1 MNEHER
7 YKQAFA
13 KLDTQVTPA
22 QIRALA
28 EAEKGEI
35 TMKRRRPLRVA
46 LIAALIVLLLAGT
59 VTAAGIRGGWLLPAL
74 SNAGIDSELLEKVM
88 HPAVSTT
95 VGSERWTIDELL
107 IEGNVIFLQYTRE
120 SLDGSPIPEHAEQVD
135 WLPYLLDET
144 GMHLSD
150 TWSSTGY
157 LTDDTGD
164 PSRRVELRSIEFYLE
179 GQEPDWAHAKVLL
192 YLDDGSLL
200 PKLMYTAPVGTPLYR
215 NAVLADGTPVKI
227 GCVSMELDPTTIT
240 RDLDASYSVIL
251 SDGTEFDCSG
261 GMGIAS
267 PELGLEPGSTVQ
279 IELRRII
286 DPDAVV
292 AIAINGV
299 RYPVS

>member
-7 YKQAFA
+7 YKEAFA
-13 KLDTQVTPA
+13 RLDTRVTPA

-120 SLDGSPIPEHAEQVD
+120 SLDGSPLPEFAEQVD

-157 LTDDTGD
+157 LTDDTVD
-164 PSRRVELRSIEFYLE
+164 PSRRVELRSIEFYLD
-179 GQEPDWAHAKVLL
+179 GQEPDWANAKVLL

-227 GCVSMELDPTTIT
+227 GRVSMELDPTTIT

-261 GMGIAS
+261 GMGVAS
-267 PELGLEPGSTVQ
+267 PKLGLEPGSTVQ

>member
-7 YKQAFA
+7 YKEAFA
-13 KLDTQVTPA
+13 RLDTRVTPA

-88 HPAVSTT
+88 HPAVSAT
-95 VGSERWTIDELL
+95 VGKERWTIDELL

-164 PSRRVELRSIEFYLE
+164 PSRRVELRSIEFYLD
-179 GQEPDWAHAKVLL
+179 GQEPDWANAKVLL

-200 PKLMYTAPVGTPLYR
+200 PKLMYAAPVGTPLYR
-215 NAVLADGTPVKI
+215 NALLADGTPVKI
-227 GCVSMELDPTTIT
+227 GRVSMELDPTGIT
-240 RDLDASYSVIL
+240 RDLDASYTVIL
-251 SDGTEFDCSG
+251 SDGTEFDCGG